1 MDMGMNNVDDEA
13 DEVYNG
19 ILGEIG
25 VEYLEADP
33 VS

>member
-1 MDMGMNNVDDEA
+1 MAMDMNGEAVDDEA

-25 VEYLEADP
+25 LDY
-33 VS
+33 